1 MASATVATQKAPTQ
15 KFRLDDEVHLNYRA
29 DEAVRAHPLVPVDDS
44 IIQAY
49 AAIDRKALRAYRL
62 ARIRE
67 QLRQHDYAGI
77 LLADPLNIRYAT
89 DTLSLGVWVMHAPSR
104 YVYTATDVPVVL
116 LDFTSSKHNSEHVET
131 IDEIRPTTP
140 WIYFLAGPRVDE
152 KAELWAREMADLI
165 KTHGGT
171 NTRLA
176 VDRCDPWGADRLKA
190 QGITLFDAQPLM
202 EQARLIKSAEEI
214 ASHRVSMAVCD
225 LGVARMRQNLVPGI
239 SENQLWS
246 IMHSTNVAHG
256 GEWAE
261 ARLLTSGQRTNPWF
275 QDATD
280 KVIQPGEMVGFD
292 TDMIGPGGYLSDISR
307 SFICP
312 GKAPTA
318 YQRDLLRTASDQ
330 LCHNIDLIRPG
341 LTFREFAERC
351 WPVPR
356 QYEHNRYMMMVHGC
370 GLADEYPS
378 VAYAVDFEA
387 WGYDGV
393 FQENMVIS
401 VESYIGEQGG
411 AEGVKLEEQLLITAD
426 GAVKLSSTPLMDV
439 PD

>member
-1 MASATVATQKAPTQ
+1 MASVKVPTHT
-15 KFRLDDEVHLNYRA
+15 FRLGDEVQLSYRT
-29 DEAVRAHPLVPVDDS
+29 DEAVRAHPLVPVDSD
-44 IIQAY
+44 IINAL
-49 AAIDRKALRAYRL
+49 ADIDRKALRAYRL
-62 ARIRE
+62 KRIRE
-67 QLRQHDYAGI
+67 QLKQHDYAGI

-89 DTLSLGVWVMHAPSR
+89 DTFSLGVWVMHSPSR
-104 YVYTATDVPVVL
+104 YVYIATEGSVVL
-116 LDFTSSKHNSEHVET
+116 FDFTSSKHNSEHVET

-140 WIYFLAGPRVDE
+140 WIYFLVGPRVDE
-152 KAELWAREMADLI
+152 KAEIWAQQIADLI
-165 KTHGGT
+165 REQGGD

-176 VDRCDPWGADRLKA
+176 VDRCDPWGADRLRAK
-190 QGITLFDAQPLM
+190 GISLFDAQPLM

-214 ASHRVSMAVCD
+214 ASHRVSMAVAD
-225 LGVARMRQNLVPGI
+225 LGVARMRQNLKPGI
-239 SENQLWS
+239 TENQLWS

-280 KVIQPGEMVGFD
+280 KVIEAGEIVGFD

-318 YQRDLLRTASDQ
+318 YQRSLLQTASDQ

-341 LTFREFAERC
+341 LTYREFAERC
-351 WPVPR
+351 WPVPKKF
-356 QYEHNRYMMMVHGC
+356 EHNRYMMMVHGC

-378 VAYAVDFEA
+378 VAYAVDFDE

-401 VESYIGEQGG
+401 VESYIGERGA

-426 GAVKLSSTPLMDV
+426 GAVKLSSTPLMDL
-439 PD
+439 PE

>member
-1 MASATVATQKAPTQ
+1 MSKIKVPGR
-15 KFRLDDEVHLNYRA
+15 KFSLADEVELAYRG
-29 DEAVRAHPLVPVDDS
+29 DGVVDAHPLVPVDKD
-44 IIQAY
+44 ILQTLE
-49 AAIDRKALRAYRL
+49 AIDRQALRKYRL
-62 ARIRE
+62 ERIRE

-89 DTLSLGVWVMHAPSR
+89 DTLSLGVWVMHSPSR
-104 YVYTATDVPVVL
+104 YVFIATDGPVIL
-116 LDFTSSKHNSEHVET
+116 FDFTSSKHNSEHVET

-152 KAELWAREMADLI
+152 KAAIWAQQIGELVRQ
-165 KTHGGT
+165 HGGG
-171 NTRLA
+171 NQRLA
-176 VDRCDPWGADRLKA
+176 VDRCDPWGADRLTA
-190 QGITLFDAQPLM
+190 QGISLFDAQPLM
-202 EQARLIKSAEEI
+202 EQARLIKSPEEI

-225 LGVARMRQNLVPGI
+225 LGVARMRQNLLPGI
-239 SENQLWS
+239 TENQLWS

-280 KVIQPGEMVGFD
+280 KVIQPGEIVGFD

-318 YQRDLLRTASDQ
+318 YQKSLLQTACDQ

-341 LTFREFAERC
+341 LTYREFAERC
-351 WPVPR
+351 WPVPK
-356 QYEHNRYMMMVHGC
+356 QFEHNRYMMMVHGC

-378 VAYAVDFEA
+378 VAYAVDFAE

-393 FQENMVIS
+393 FEENMVIS
-401 VESYIGEQGG
+401 VESYIGEQGA
-411 AEGVKLEEQLLITAD
+411 AEGVKLEEQLLITQE
-426 GAVKLSSTPLMDV
+426 GAVKLSSTPLLDLPEV
-439 PD
+439 G